1 MSFAIEQHAL
11 AFPSPSILAKF
22 AMVSHNAMAGHSD
35 SDLIIQ
41 ARLQDR
47 IDRVRRTDAAG
58 DLPVRGGFYHPG
70 ASQCLP
76 HPELQER
83 PCSTGRKAYTDLRR
97 LVVLLGIAHH

>member
-1 MSFAIEQHAL
+1 LRRILRSAMSFAIEQHAL

-22 AMVSHNAMAGHSD
+22 AMVSHNAMAGNSD

-58 DLPVRGGFYHPG
+58 DLLVRRGFTDRDG
-70 ASQCLP
+70 LQCLP
-76 HPELQER
+76 HAEL
-83 PCSTGRKAYTDLRR
+83 
-97 LVVLLGIAHH
+97 